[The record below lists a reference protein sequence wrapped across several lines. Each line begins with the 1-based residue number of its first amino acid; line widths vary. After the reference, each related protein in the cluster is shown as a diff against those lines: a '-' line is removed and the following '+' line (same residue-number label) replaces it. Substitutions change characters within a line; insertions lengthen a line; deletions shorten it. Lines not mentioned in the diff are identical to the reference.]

1 MTAHQSLLMTRER
14 SRQTARTEQLL
25 SNISRA
31 ADALEQ
37 ARGNVYRATR
47 QTALLLEAEARGAA
61 RDRQETQ

>member
-1 MTAHQSLLMTRER
+1 MTAHQSLLMTLER

-25 SNISRA
+25 SNITRA
-31 ADALEQ
+31 HNQLEQ
-37 ARGNVYRATR
+37 VSGNLYRATR